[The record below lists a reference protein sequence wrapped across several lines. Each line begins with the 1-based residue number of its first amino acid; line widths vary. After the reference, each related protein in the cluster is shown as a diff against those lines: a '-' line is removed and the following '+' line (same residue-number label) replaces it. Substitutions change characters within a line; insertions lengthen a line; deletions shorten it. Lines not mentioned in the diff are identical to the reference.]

1 MNVVTVGAG
10 SSGVR
15 VTAVLPTF
23 NRRSSLGAA
32 VDSVLTQT
40 MVDLE
45 LIIVDDAS
53 DVETRPDPGSFGDP
67 RVRVLRREVNG
78 GVAAAQNTGLRAA
91 SGEFVAFIHSDD
103 QWLPAKLEHQL
114 DVLGGADPD
123 CVGVESATRRVH
135 AGSSVV
141 GPRLAGRTH
150 EDLLARRVK
159 NLHLSGFLFRRE
171 LLLESGGFDEDLRAY
186 EDLDVLIRLSRRS
199 AFLTSDEVVSVV
211 DQSGS
216 DRLAASSW
224 MQQGREHLVSK
235 YETELL
241 STFGELPSDWQD
253 WSLQAGLASLSDGR
267 AADARRYVAQS
278 VGSSWR
284 RRLRRAP
291 LVGAS
296 YCGARVGRLV
306 AAKYTQVLQRDR
318 RVLRL

>member
-1 MNVVTVGAG
+1 MSAR
-10 SSGVR
+10 SSGIR

-40 MVDLE
+40 MVELE

-53 DVETRPDPGSFGDP
+53 DVGARPDPEAFGDP
-67 RVRVLRREVNG
+67 RVRLLRREANG

-91 SGEFVAFIHSDD
+91 SGEYVAFIHSDD
-103 QWLPAKLEHQL
+103 RWLPAKLEHQIG
-114 DVLGGADPD
+114 VLEGADPG
-123 CVGVESATRRVH
+123 CVGVESATRHVH
-135 AGSSVV
+135 TASSVV
-141 GPRLAGRTH
+141 GPRLESRTH

-159 NLHLSGFLFRRE
+159 NLHISGFLFRRE
-171 LLLESGGFDEDLRAY
+171 LLLEAGGFDELLRAY

-199 AFLTSDEVVSVV
+199 AFLTSDEVVAVV

-224 MQQGREHLVSK
+224 MQHGRERLLSK
-235 YETELL
+235 YETELM
-241 STFGELPSDWQD
+241 STFGELPSDWRD

-278 VGSSWR
+278 VGRSWR

-291 LVGAS
+291 LMGAS
-296 YCGARVGRLV
+296 YCGPRVGRLV
-306 AAKYTQVLQRDR
+306 AAKYTQVLQRDGDVVR
-318 RVLRL
+318 P